1 MSIVGIAPAQTGPTR
16 SRIGFVGAI
25 ALCALISGPTLNQS
39 RPALKAPAFVTSQ
52 NGVLKLALEAAPGKI
67 TLDGKTYPG
76 ELYNDAYI
84 PPVLRVKPGDK
95 VFLHLADRLP
105 EMTNLHLHGMNLSP
119 NGNSDNVFI
128 HVLPGT
134 SFDYEFDIPVDLEQ
148 HPGLFWYHPH
158 AHGFTNQQIIGGMSG
173 GIIVEGAEKL
183 FPFLQKLPER
193 VLLVK
198 HIPQP
203 DKSEVVSVNGQID
216 PAISIRPGEAQFW
229 RIGNIGAD
237 IFLDLQISGM
247 AFYVVATD
255 GHWLSHPTKMDSVF
269 LGPGARVEA
278 VVIGGAPGEHAF
290 ISKSFR
296 EDAEQPLT
304 PERWLATV
312 AVGGAPAEDAAAAE
326 SRVAGE
332 KINGP
337 RWIEAIRKSPI
348 ANRRTLTFTRNEAR
362 TQFFINGKM
371 FDEART
377 DTVVKLGDTEE
388 WTILNEDDQLH
399 NFHIHQTNFL
409 VTEIN
414 GVPQKADSLRDT
426 ITLPIGQPG
435 KPGVVKVIIPFT
447 DPTIVGRFVYH
458 CHVVK
463 HEDKGMMGT
472 IEVRRSAIPTD

>member
-1 MSIVGIAPAQTGPTR
+1 MSALPRLRFLAALAGCAAMFGPAPSQT
-16 SRIGFVGAI
+16 
-25 ALCALISGPTLNQS
+25 
-39 RPALKAPAFVTSQ
+39 RPALKEPASVASED
-52 NGVLKLALEAAPGKI
+52 GVLRVTLDAAPGKI

-76 ELYNDAYI
+76 EFYNDAYI
-84 PPVLRVKPGDK
+84 PPVLRVKSGDK
-95 VFLHLADRLP
+95 VFLHLANHLP
-105 EMTNLHLHGMNLSP
+105 KLTNLHMHGMNLSP
-119 NGNSDNVFI
+119 NGNSDNIFI
-128 HVLPGT
+128 HILPGT
-134 SFDYEFDIPVDLEQ
+134 SFDYECDIPVDLEQ

-158 AHGFTNQQIIGGMSG
+158 AHGFTNEQIIGGMSG

-183 FPFLQKLPER
+183 FPFLENLPER

-198 HIPQP
+198 HIPRP
-203 DKSEVVSVNGQID
+203 DKSEVVSINGQIN
-216 PAISIRPGEAQFW
+216 PSISIRPGEAQFW

-237 IFLDLQISGM
+237 SFLDLQISGM

-255 GHWLSHPTKMDSVF
+255 GHWLSHPTKLDSMF

-278 VVIGGAPGEHAF
+278 VVIGGAPGVHPF
-290 ISKSFR
+290 ISKPFR
-296 EDAEQPLT
+296 EDNEQPLT
-304 PERWLATV
+304 PERRLATV
-312 AVGGAPAEDAAAAE
+312 SVEGAPAGDATAAE
-326 SRVAGE
+326 ARVAAE

-348 ANRRTLTFTRNEAR
+348 ANRRTFTFTRNEAR

-388 WTILNEDDQLH
+388 WTIRNEDDELH
-399 NFHIHQTNFL
+399 NFHFHQTNFL

-414 GVPQKADSLRDT
+414 GVPRNADSLRDT
-426 ITLPIGQPG
+426 ITLPIGLPG
-435 KPGVVKVIIPFT
+435 KTGMVKLIIPFT

-472 IEVRRSAIPTD
+472 IEVRRHASLTE